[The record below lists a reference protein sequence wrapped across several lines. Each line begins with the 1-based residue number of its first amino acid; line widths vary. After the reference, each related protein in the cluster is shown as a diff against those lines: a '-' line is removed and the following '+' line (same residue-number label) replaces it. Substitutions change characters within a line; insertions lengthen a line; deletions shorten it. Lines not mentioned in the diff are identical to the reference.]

1 VTFRPIAH
9 LATPHPGSVAQ
20 GQAGARLRWHRVLVK
35 PGITGV
41 WQVSGRT
48 ELGVD
53 DYVRQD
59 ILYVQNWSFA
69 LDLYILARA
78 VPAVLSGR
86 GAY

>member
-1 VTFRPIAH
+1 M
-9 LATPHPGSVAQ
+9 
-20 GQAGARLRWHRVLVK
+20 
-35 PGITGV
+35 
-41 WQVSGRT
+41 SGRT

-69 LDLYILARA
+69 LDLYILART

>member
-1 VTFRPIAH
+1 MPR
-9 LATPHPGSVAQ
+9 G
-20 GQAGARLRWHRVLVK
+20 RLGLDFRWHRILVK
-35 PGITGV
+35 PGITGL

-59 ILYVQNWSFA
+59 ILHVQNWSFA
-69 LDLYILARA
+69 LELYILART